1 MKVILFGATGYVG
14 GVIAAELVTRGHE
27 VIGAARAVST
37 VPSGVEPVEGSIH
50 DPAFV
55 RSVTDGA
62 DAIVVAIPAR
72 PIDGKG
78 LLDAV
83 PSLLEV
89 AADRDL
95 RLGIVGGA
103 GGLNVAP
110 GGPRLVDGADFPEV
124 YKPES
129 LASIAA
135 YTALRA
141 SGTSVDWFYLSPSA
155 EFGGH
160 TPGEATGVY
169 RLGDDELL
177 VGEDG
182 HSFISGADY
191 ARAFVDE
198 LEAPAHHRERFTVG
212 Y

>member
-1 MKVILFGATGYVG
+1 MKVIIFGATGYVG
-14 GVIAAELVTRGHE
+14 GAIAAELNSRGHE
-27 VIGAARAVST
+27 VIGVARAVST
-37 VPSGVEPVEGSIH
+37 VPSGVEPAEGSIH

-55 RSVTDGA
+55 RRVTEGA

-78 LLDAV
+78 LVDAV

-89 AADRDL
+89 AADREL

-110 GGPRLVDGADFPEV
+110 GGPRLVDGADFPEI

-135 YTALRA
+135 LTALGA

-155 EFGGH
+155 EFGSYN
-160 TPGEATGVY
+160 PGEATGAY
-169 RLGDDELL
+169 RVADDELL
-177 VGEDG
+177 VGTDG
-182 HSFISGADY
+182 HSFISGADF
-191 ARAFVDE
+191 ATAFVDE
-198 LEAPAHHRERFTVG
+198 LETPAHHRQRFTVG

>member
-14 GVIAAELVTRGHE
+14 GAIAAELIAGGHE
-27 VIGAARAVST
+27 VVGAARTTST
-37 VPSGVEPVEGSIH
+37 IPAGVDPAEGSIH

-55 RSVTDGA
+55 RGITDGA
-62 DAIVVAIPAR
+62 HAIVVAIPAR
-72 PIDGKG
+72 PIDGKR
-78 LLDAV
+78 LADAI

-89 AADRDL
+89 AADRGL

-103 GGLNVAP
+103 GGLDVAP
-110 GGPRLVDGADFPEV
+110 GGPRLVDTAEFPEA

-129 LASIAA
+129 LASFAA
-135 YTALRA
+135 LEALRA

-155 EFGGH
+155 EFGSH

-169 RLGDDELL
+169 RLGGDELL
-177 VGEDG
+177 VAEGG
-182 HSFISGADY
+182 RSFISGADY
-191 ARAFVDE
+191 AHAFVDE
-198 LEAPAHHRERFTVG
+198 LETPAHHRQRFTVG